1 MYRERDAA
9 GFAAPLVVRTA
20 GPEKEAYDMTR
31 LKPILTSARTFAA
44 TVLLLAGL
52 STQAFAF
59 DTTAQFGVLMDAST
73 GAVLWEKNGDQQM
86 HPASMSKLMTLSMLF
101 DALKSGTVKL
111 TDEFPIS
118 EFAWRAGG
126 TTSGSSTM
134 FAQVG
139 TRIPVETLIQGI
151 IVQSGNDACIAV
163 AEALKGSEPE
173 FAAAMTVRA
182 KELGLTNSTFANST
196 GWPDPNQMMTAHDL
210 ARLAQHIIHD
220 FPEYYHYFSEKEFT
234 WNGITQHN
242 RNPALFLDPSVDG
255 LKTGHTQASGY
266 GLVVSAKR
274 GDERLILVL
283 NGMPSEKT
291 RAEESVRVLDW
302 GFRSFKKYQI
312 FAAGAVVENAPVWQG
327 TYSQVPLVSTSGISL
342 IMTPDQ
348 RKSMK
353 VSVNYTAPVAAPI
366 AAGQRIGTLRVEA
379 QDKPA
384 QEFPLVAGANVERL
398 GVFGRA
404 FGALRHMIFG
414 G

>member
-1 MYRERDAA
+1 MDGGQAICFNYTSPDEMKVPDMKRSTPIAIALRSVAMAA
-9 GFAAPLVVRTA
+9 MLLIVGVPLRPA
-20 GPEKEAYDMTR
+20 
-31 LKPILTSARTFAA
+31 L
-44 TVLLLAGL
+44 
-52 STQAFAF
+52 AF
-59 DTTAQFGVLMDAST
+59 DTSAEYGVLIDAAT
-73 GAVLWEKNGDQQM
+73 GAVLWEKDGDVQM

-118 EFAWRAGG
+118 EHAWRAGG

-139 TRIPVETLIQGI
+139 SHIPVETLIQGI

-173 FAAAMTVRA
+173 FANAMTARA

-210 ARLAQHIIHD
+210 ARLARHIIYD

-242 RNPALFLDPSVDG
+242 RNPALFLDSSVDG
-255 LKTGHTQASGY
+255 LKTGHTEASGY

-283 NGMPSEKT
+283 NGMKSEKA

-302 GFRSFKKYQI
+302 GFRSFKKYQL
-312 FAAGAVVENAPVWQG
+312 FAAGAVIDNAPVWQG
-327 TYSQVPLVSTSGISL
+327 TYSQVPLVAAGEVAM

-348 RKSMK
+348 RKAMQ
-353 VSVNYTAPVAAPI
+353 VAVNYSAPVPAPI
-366 AAGQRIGTLRVEA
+366 SAGQRIGTLRVTA
-379 QDKPA
+379 PDKPV
-384 QEFPLVAGANVERL
+384 QEIPLLAGANVEQL

-404 FGALRHMIFG
+404 MSAIRHMIFG

>member
-1 MYRERDAA
+1 MKRSTPIAVALRSIAMAA
-9 GFAAPLVVRTA
+9 
-20 GPEKEAYDMTR
+20 M
-31 LKPILTSARTFAA
+31 
-44 TVLLLAGL
+44 LLIAGL
-52 STQAFAF
+52 PSRPALAF
-59 DTTAQFGVLMDAST
+59 DTSAEYGVLIDAAT
-73 GAVLWEKNGDQQM
+73 GAVLWEKDGDVQM

-118 EFAWRAGG
+118 EHAWRAGG

-139 TRIPVETLIQGI
+139 SHIPVETLIQGI

-173 FAAAMTVRA
+173 FANAMTARA

-210 ARLAQHIIHD
+210 ARLARHIIYD

-242 RNPALFLDPSVDG
+242 RNPALFLDSSVDG
-255 LKTGHTQASGY
+255 LKTGHTEASGY

-283 NGMPSEKT
+283 NGMKSEKA

-302 GFRSFKKYQI
+302 GFRSFKKYQL
-312 FAAGAVVENAPVWQG
+312 FAAGAVIDNAPVWQG
-327 TYSQVPLVSTSGISL
+327 TYSQVPLVAAGEVAM

-348 RKSMK
+348 RKAMQ
-353 VSVNYTAPVAAPI
+353 VAVNYSAPVPAPI
-366 AAGQRIGTLRVEA
+366 SAGQRIGTLRVTA
-379 QDKPA
+379 PDKPV
-384 QEFPLVAGANVERL
+384 QEVPLLAGANVEQL

-404 FGALRHMIFG
+404 MSAIRHMIFG